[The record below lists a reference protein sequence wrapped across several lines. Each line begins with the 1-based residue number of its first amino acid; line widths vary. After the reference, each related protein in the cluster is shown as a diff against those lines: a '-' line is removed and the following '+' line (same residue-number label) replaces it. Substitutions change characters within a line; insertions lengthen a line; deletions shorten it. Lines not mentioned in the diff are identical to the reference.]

1 MFLSCLAGLRLDGRC
16 NRAKMQE
23 ALFDLKYRIGANSM
37 QVLYR
42 IETNAEGG
50 ACLAPNDGLCTM
62 AYE

>member
-1 MFLSCLAGLRLDGRC
+1 
-16 NRAKMQE
+16 MQE

-50 ACLAPNDGLCTM
+50 ACLAPNDGL
-62 AYE
+62 